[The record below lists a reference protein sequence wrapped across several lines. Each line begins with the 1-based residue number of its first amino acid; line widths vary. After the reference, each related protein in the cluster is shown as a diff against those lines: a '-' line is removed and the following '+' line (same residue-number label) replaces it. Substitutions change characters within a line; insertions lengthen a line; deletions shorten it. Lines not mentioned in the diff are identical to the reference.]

1 LLITFR
7 LGCNKYT
14 SISANLQNIDYFCTV
29 VNVKNIKLKMSDWKE
44 RLGVVYSTNPDFKY
58 ETEQSPNIET
68 LPKERQNLR
77 VWRDTHGRAGKIAT
91 VVRGF
96 VGNDEALEN
105 LGKILKRKIG
115 VGGSVKNG
123 EIIIQGENRERVLQ
137 ILIAEGYSR
146 TKKV

>member
-1 LLITFR
+1 
-7 LGCNKYT
+7 
-14 SISANLQNIDYFCTV
+14 
-29 VNVKNIKLKMSDWKE
+29 MSDWKE

-96 VGNDEALEN
+96 VGNDEDLEN

>member
-1 LLITFR
+1 
-7 LGCNKYT
+7 
-14 SISANLQNIDYFCTV
+14 
-29 VNVKNIKLKMSDWKE
+29 MSDWKE

-58 ETEQSPNIET
+58 ETEQIPNIET

-96 VGNDEALEN
+96 VGNDEDLEN

-115 VGGSVKNG
+115 VGGSVTNG
-123 EIIIQGENRERVLQ
+123 EIIIQGENRERVLH